1 VIIGDQDS
9 QHAEVARVRLTPA
22 SGPRAHFLNSSES
35 YLKLLAPHSREKPL
49 GRQSVLIRDALDS
62 TKYPL
67 APELKVLRELADKLR
82 GDENPKARHAGCNH
96 GAAGKK
102 NKHRNSC
109 RAVCPDLPKVLMRGR
124 R

>member
-1 VIIGDQDS
+1 
-9 QHAEVARVRLTPA
+9 
-22 SGPRAHFLNSSES
+22 
-35 YLKLLAPHSREKPL
+35 LLAPHSREKPL
-49 GRQSVLIRDALDS
+49 RARIALPELSVLIRDALDS

-67 APELKVLRELADKLR
+67 APKLKVLRELADKLR
-82 GDENPKARHAGCNH
+82 GDENPKARHAGSKH

-109 RAVCPDLPKVLMRGR
+109 RAVCPDLPNVLMRGR